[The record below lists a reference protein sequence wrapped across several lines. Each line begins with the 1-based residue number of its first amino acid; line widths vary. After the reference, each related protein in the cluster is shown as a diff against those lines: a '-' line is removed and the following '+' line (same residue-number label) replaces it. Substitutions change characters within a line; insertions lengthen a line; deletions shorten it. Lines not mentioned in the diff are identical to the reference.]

1 MHLYLDTADT
11 DELARVLPN
20 PVVHG
25 VTTNPTLLRRAGVA
39 WDALPELVRRVEEL
53 GARAIHLQVRHPT
66 TDDMLRDARELASLA
81 GHLQVVVK
89 LPATREGIAAAAVL
103 AADGVPVT
111 LTAVYQVEQVL
122 WAALVGA
129 RYAAPY
135 LGRLD
140 DAGRD
145 GLAEVAAMEA
155 ALRTYGGRQPAAGA
169 GRVAAG
175 APASGA
181 QGDAEDA
188 SLRLLVASVRSPE
201 AFRALMGLGVGA
213 ITVPVQLFER
223 LIEHE
228 ETRAAERAFLA
239 AAG

>member
-11 DELARVLPN
+11 TELARVLPS

-145 GLAEVAAMEA
+145 GLAEVAAMGA
-155 ALRTYGGRQPAAGA
+155 ALRTYGGRQPADGA
-169 GRVAAG
+169 HRAPG
-175 APASGA
+175 APAS
-181 QGDAEDA
+181 DAPDGQDA
-188 SLRLLVASVRSPE
+188 NTLRLLVASVRSPE

-228 ETRAAERAFLA
+228 ETLAAERAFLA
-239 AAG
+239 DAG

>member
-11 DELARVLPN
+11 AELARVLPS

-39 WDALPELVRRVEEL
+39 WDGLPELVRRVADL
-53 GARAIHLQVRHPT
+53 GARAIHLQVRHRE

-89 LPATREGIAAAAVL
+89 LPATRAGLSAAATL

-111 LTAVYQVEQVL
+111 LTAVYHVEQVL

-155 ALRTYGGRQPAAGA
+155 ALRTYGGRQRNAVAGRIAGA
-169 GRVAAG
+169 H
-175 APASGA
+175 APDTPFAK
-181 QGDAEDA
+181 DEA

-201 AFRALMGLGVGA
+201 AFRALLALGVGA
-213 ITVPVQLFER
+213 ITVPVPLFER
-223 LIEHE
+223 LVEHE
-228 ETRAAERAFLA
+228 ETLAAERAFLA
-239 AAG
+239 DAG